1 VTDRKMQ
8 TVPRTARRP
17 RFGVSLAASALLC
30 WSSLSHAQTAAPS
43 PAAKPAAA
51 KPAGAKPAA
60 AKKAPSD
67 AAKGPDA
74 ATKKAAREAYAAGEK
89 AYTAGDYTTAYAEFK
104 KAHDL
109 IPTIHAEYWMAMAE
123 SYGSDVAAAYASLS
137 AVVASPD
144 APKLGDDKVA
154 SATARLEELK
164 KAPAAVNVTSVPA
177 GGEVSLDGVAQPG
190 ITPVAVNVPPGTH
203 RLGVALK
210 GYDKYET
217 DLTVTPGQKLD
228 QNVELT
234 KSPAPPPVAVVPV
247 AAAAKPAPPPPKPPP
262 KAEKNPLPAYITL
275 GVGAAGAVV
284 GTIFGIQA
292 LNAKSDFDS
301 NPTTENADRAER
313 DALIA
318 DMGFAVAITLGITG
332 IVLLVSDDPGE
343 VSASAKQAKP
353 LERARLDVAPLITQ
367 TTQGAAARLTF

>member
-1 VTDRKMQ
+1 MMQ

-17 RFGVSLAASALLC
+17 RLGVSLAASALLF
-30 WSSLSHAQTAAPS
+30 WSSLSHAQTA
-43 PAAKPAAA
+43 PAPAAA
-51 KPAGAKPAA
+51 KPAAAKPAA

-67 AAKGPDA
+67 PTKATAGGPDA
-74 ATKKAAREAYAAGEK
+74 ATKKGAREAYAAGEK
-89 AYTAGDYTTAYAEFK
+89 AYTAGDYTTAYSEFK

-123 SYGSDVAAAYASLS
+123 SYGSDVSAAYASLS
-137 AVVASPD
+137 AVVASPE

-164 KAPAAVNVTSVPA
+164 KTPAAVNVTSVPA
-177 GGEVSLDGVAQPG
+177 GGEVSLDGMAQPG
-190 ITPVAVNVPPGTH
+190 ITPVTVKVPPGTH

-217 DLTVTPGQKLD
+217 DVTVTPGQKLD

-234 KSPAPPPVAVVPV
+234 KSPALPPAAIVPV
-247 AAAAKPAPPPPKPPP
+247 AAAAKPAAPPPKPPP
-262 KAEKNPLPAYITL
+262 KEPKNPLPAYITL

-292 LNAKSDFDS
+292 LNAKSDFDAH
-301 NPTTENADRAER
+301 PTTENADRAER

-318 DMGFAVAITLGITG
+318 DMGFAVALTLGITG
-332 IVLLVSDDPGE
+332 IVLLVSDDPSE
-343 VSASAKQAKP
+343 VTATETHGRHP
-353 LERARLDVAPLITQ
+353 ERARLDIAPLVTQ
-367 TTQGAAARLTF
+367 STQGAAARLTF